1 MSKIPMLNMDYDLS
15 QESDLSLA
23 DTMKRLCDQYAMC
36 RCEISSATLDVW
48 ERIEHVSRVIIRR
61 ADKRDER
68 VMMWLRLENE
78 HVQDVFEIMCKIPF
92 EPAAMFDSE
101 PPTTRHDGIEQ
112 IIDQLQL
119 RIDDE
124 KIAEIEDMEA

>member
-1 MSKIPMLNMDYDLS
+1 MSQIPMVDLNHDFT

-23 DTMKRLCDQYAMC
+23 DIMKTLCDQYAMC
-36 RCEISSATLDVW
+36 RCEISSATMDVW
-48 ERIEHVSRVIIRR
+48 ERIEHVSKVITRR
-61 ADKRDER
+61 AEKRDER

-78 HVQDVFEIMCKIPF
+78 HVHDVFEIMCKIPF
-92 EPAAMFDSE
+92 EPATWFDSE

-112 IIDQLQL
+112 MLGQLQL

-124 KIAEIEDMEA
+124 KIAEIEDMR

>member
-1 MSKIPMLNMDYDLS
+1 MLDMSYDLA

-23 DTMKRLCDQYAMC
+23 DIMKKLCEQYAMC

-48 ERIEHVSRVIIRR
+48 GRIEHVSKEIHRR
-61 ADKRDER
+61 SEKKDER
-68 VMMWLRLENE
+68 VMMWIRLENE

-92 EPAAMFDSE
+92 EPATCFDSE

-124 KIAEIEDMEA
+124 KIANIEDMR

>member
-1 MSKIPMLNMDYDLS
+1 MSKIPMLNMNYDLS

-23 DTMKRLCDQYAMC
+23 DTMKTLCDQYAMC

-61 ADKRDER
+61 ADKKDER
-68 VMMWLRLENE
+68 VMMWIRLENV
-78 HVQDVFEIMCKIPF
+78 HVHEVFEIMCKIPF
-92 EPAAMFDSE
+92 EPSYFGEEPSE
-101 PPTTRHDGIEQ
+101 SRHDGIEQ
-112 IIDQLQL
+112 ILNQLQL